1 MLIFVTTTDQNHIE
15 SGSQSSARLGGLV
28 ASSKLRASVRPI
40 PRVDLSYHR
49 YTQLVCDQDRSMQGT
64 PLSHVTRHS
73 APGPNGLVAASA
85 CGFQNAKAAGFEAD
99 DFLAAAAPKEEKR
112 GGTVLIASGDRDTF
126 QLASDRT
133 TIHYPVRAGET
144 ARIDPAEFRVRYGVD
159 PRQVRILS
167 PCAVIPKGR
176 RAGAIVGAE
185 STRRPAR
192 RACDRLG
199 RTIGRFRS

>member
-1 MLIFVTTTDQNHIE
+1 
-15 SGSQSSARLGGLV
+15 
-28 ASSKLRASVRPI
+28 
-40 PRVDLSYHR
+40 
-49 YTQLVCDQDRSMQGT
+49 MQGT

-73 APGPNGLVAASA
+73 ASGPNGLVAASA

-144 ARIDPAEFRVRYGVD
+144 ARIDPAEFR
-159 PRQVRILS
+159 
-167 PCAVIPKGR
+167 
-176 RAGAIVGAE
+176 
-185 STRRPAR
+185 AR
-192 RACDRLG
+192 
-199 RTIGRFRS
+199 